1 MNSVSRILVVDAQT
15 VCREGMAALS
25 ARRFPSAQVL
35 QATTFEAGMQLL
47 ASGQPDLVL
56 ADLSLA
62 TTGARS
68 IADLAAA
75 AQPGQV
81 LAVDSRL
88 DARRMEQARSAGARG
103 YLVKSSSAELIDA
116 ALGLVA
122 AGGECFPSPAPQ
134 DQAFP
139 SDRLSARQ
147 AEVLEGLMRG
157 KSNQQIAEALGIS
170 VATVKLHVHAVL
182 SATGAQNRTEAALL
196 ALGLL
201 SRSDDLP
208 VDSPCLHCPWLRSRE
223 PGPGPGA
230 TA

>member
-15 VCREGMAALS
+15 VCREGMAALA
-25 ARRFPSAQVL
+25 ARRFPAAQVT
-35 QATTFEAGMQLL
+35 QATTFEAGLPLL
-47 ASGQPDLVL
+47 ADNPSDLVL
-56 ADLSLA
+56 ADISVA

-68 IADLAAA
+68 IADLVAAA
-75 AQPGQV
+75 HPGQV
-81 LAVDSRL
+81 LAVDSRP
-88 DARRMEQARSAGARG
+88 DARRTQQARSAGARG
-103 YLVKSSSAELIDA
+103 YLVKSASADLIDA

-122 AGGECFPSPAPQ
+122 AGGECFPSPTSV

-157 KSNQQIAEALGIS
+157 KSNKQIADALGIS

-201 SRSDDLP
+201 ARSDDLP

-223 PGPGPGA
+223 PTPEPLA
-230 TA
+230 